1 VKPDASVEQRAVT
14 ITQRV
19 GDDVVIGQGL
29 KPGETVVT
37 EGQLRLEPGSRI
49 QQPGAG
55 GGGERGGQRG
65 GGGRGRRGG
74 GAAADSGSGS

>member
-1 VKPDASVEQRAVT
+1 MFVVKPDSTVEQRAVT

-19 GDDVVIGQGL
+19 GDDVVIGKGL

-55 GGGERGGQRG
+55 GGERG

-74 GAAADSGSGS
+74 GAATDSGSGS